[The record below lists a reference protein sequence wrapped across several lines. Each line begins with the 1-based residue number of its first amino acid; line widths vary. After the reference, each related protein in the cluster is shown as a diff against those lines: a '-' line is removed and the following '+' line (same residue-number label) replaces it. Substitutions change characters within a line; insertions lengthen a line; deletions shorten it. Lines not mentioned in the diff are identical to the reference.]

1 MNEECFQ
8 ELIKRWSCLKKKNT
22 NLCWV
27 ICFLRFTFSN
37 GYFQH
42 PLIVVFFHY
51 WDEFYCKFSN
61 FHVQKQQ
68 LAHLNS
74 QKNVMFVRFFNQ
86 RIVLQYESQPFNYL
100 YYIALNLSDW
110 FQNKTSKCCFF
121 FIGRF
126 WTIKNW
132 HANKQTGFSNFIQT
146 IAHAAADWR
155 PCCYVILTEFNFRF
169 ERFLDAE
176 IWSKKSFY
184 QTK

>member
-1 MNEECFQ
+1 MFSRVNQKMILFE
-8 ELIKRWSCLKKKNT
+8 KKEHEFV
-22 NLCWV
+22 LGDL
-27 ICFLRFTFSN
+27 FFTFYIFEWVFSASVN
-37 GYFQH
+37 RRF
-42 PLIVVFFHY
+42 FFHY

-169 ERFLDAE
+169 ERFLDADT
-176 IWSKKSFY
+176 WSKKSFY